1 MSYTKRQLVTAA
13 FEEIGLA
20 SFVFD
25 LTDNE
30 LLSACKR
37 LDAMMAQWN
46 AKGIRLS
53 YPLPSS
59 PETTSLDAETEVPD
73 AANEAIILNLGIRI
87 APGYGKTVSPDT
99 KVSAKAAYT
108 TLLGWSMGTP
118 PEKQFPSTLPVG
130 AGNKSWRYMDNPF
143 MEPPVN
149 PLTTGGDGVLDLTS

>member
-1 MSYTKRQLVTAA
+1 MSYTKRQYVIAA

-20 SFVFD
+20 SYVFD
-25 LTDNE
+25 LTNNE

-87 APGYGKTVSPDT
+87 APGYGKSVSPDT
-99 KVSAKAAYT
+99 KISAKAAYT
-108 TLLGWSMGTP
+108 TLLGWTAQP
-118 PEKQFPSTLPVG
+118 TPEKQFPRTLPTG
-130 AGNKSWRYMDNPF
+130 AGQKAWRYDQDPF
-143 MEPPVN
+143 MPIPVD

>member
-1 MSYTKRQLVTAA
+1 MSYTKRQYVIAA

-20 SFVFD
+20 SYVFD

-53 YPLPSS
+53 YPLPSNPDS
-59 PETTSLDAETEVPD
+59 TSLDADTEVPD
-73 AANEAIILNLGIRI
+73 AANEAIILNLAIRL
-87 APGYGKTVSPDT
+87 APGYGKSVSPDT
-99 KVSAKAAYT
+99 KISAKAAYT
-108 TLLGWSMGTP
+108 TLLGWTMDPTP
-118 PEKQFPSTLPVG
+118 QKQFPRTLPTG
-130 AGNKSWRYMDNPF
+130 AGQKSWRYNRDPYMPI
-143 MEPPVN
+143 PVD

>member
-1 MSYTKRQLVTAA
+1 MSYTKRQYVIAA

-73 AANEAIILNLGIRI
+73 AANEAIILNLGVRI
-87 APGYGKTVSPDT
+87 APGYGKSVSPDT
-99 KVSAKAAYT
+99 KISAKAAYT
-108 TLLGWSMGTP
+108 TLLGWTAQP
-118 PEKQFPSTLPVG
+118 TPEKQFPRTLPTG
-130 AGNKSWRYMDNPF
+130 AGQKAWRYDQDPF
-143 MEPPVN
+143 MPIPVD

>member
-1 MSYTKRQLVTAA
+1 MSYTKRQYVIAA

-20 SFVFD
+20 SYVFD

-87 APGYGKTVSPDT
+87 APGYGKSVSPDT
-99 KVSAKAAYT
+99 KISAKAAYT
-108 TLLGWSMGTP
+108 TLLGWTAQP
-118 PEKQFPSTLPVG
+118 TPEKQFPRTLPTG
-130 AGNKSWRYMDNPF
+130 AGQKAWRYDQDPF
-143 MEPPVN
+143 MPIPVD